1 MLIKVLRTGVRD
13 QKVKW
18 EENNFKGLLVH
29 EEPGILNKINTVIE
43 WDFVTYPK
51 KLDNPEEQDLGYLDF
66 EQELKPGD
74 AFSIGEAGNLQIFR
88 IISENKL
95 GLEHTETGGLS
106 LNRFIEKILNPE
118 FETIFNY
125 EFGRNDVTLSL
136 FDDIPGNY
144 NFERRIPYDK
154 YKIWSE
160 RFFPGRPDCENKI
173 IKLTIDSGTILYP
186 IDIFIKKNSVFFDKD
201 DLLDDTEFVNWII
214 DSSLA
219 WICNNYPR
227 LVVIEKPKSDQNQD
241 KDLLKNLINLT
252 SSSKTQTV
260 NQSIQ
265 QNNLINNNNNNNH
278 KISELDEDFGK
289 FNPDE
294 IYHYAVRK
302 DREDEELGEP
312 GELYLYLVKKSI
324 WDQEGVM
331 ESSSLDPRFE
341 DMYIPEFSEAMEGIY
356 EVPDKFKTIEEVY
369 SHLSTIPVFEFNQDF
384 EDFINNCN

>member
-1 MLIKVLRTGVRD
+1 MLIKVLRTGIRD
-13 QKVKW
+13 QKKEW
-18 EENNFKGLLVH
+18 KESDFKGLLIH

-43 WDFVTYPK
+43 WDFVVYPK
-51 KLDNPEEQDLGYLDF
+51 KLDNPGEQDTGYLNF

-74 AFSIGEAGNLQIFR
+74 AFSIGESGNLQIFR
-88 IISENKL
+88 IISDNKL

-106 LNRFIEKILNPE
+106 LNWFIEKILNPE

-144 NFERRIPYDK
+144 DFERRIPYDK

-186 IDIFIKKNSVFFDKD
+186 IDIFIKKNSVFFDKN

-214 DSSLA
+214 DNSLA

-227 LVVIEKPKSDQNQD
+227 LVVIEKPKSDQD
-241 KDLLKNLINLT
+241 KNLLKNLINAT
-252 SSSKTQTV
+252 SSSKTPIV
-260 NQSIQ
+260 NQPLNIPQSS
-265 QNNLINNNNNNNH
+265 LVNNNH
-278 KISELDEDFGK
+278 NNSELDEDFGE
-289 FNPDE
+289 FNPNE

-341 DMYIPEFSEAMEGIY
+341 DMYIPEFSEIMEGVY
-356 EVPDKFKTIEEVY
+356 EVPDKFKTKEEVY

-384 EDFINNCN
+384 EDFINDCN

>member
-1 MLIKVLRTGVRD
+1 MLIKVLRTGIRD
-13 QKVKW
+13 QKKEW
-18 EENNFKGLLVH
+18 KESDFKGLLIH

-51 KLDNPEEQDLGYLDF
+51 KLDNPEEQDLGYLNF

-74 AFSIGEAGNLQIFR
+74 AFSIGETGNLQIFR
-88 IISENKL
+88 IVSDNKL

-125 EFGRNDVTLSL
+125 EFGRGDVKLEL
-136 FDDIPGNY
+136 CDDIPENY
-144 NFERRIPYDK
+144 DFEKRIQYEK
-154 YKIWSE
+154 YKIWAD
-160 RFFPGRPDCENKI
+160 RFFPGRPECENKVL
-173 IKLTIDSGTILYP
+173 KLSIDTNDL
-186 IDIFIKKNSVFFDKD
+186 IFPLNIYIKKNSVFFNKE
-201 DLLDDTEFVNWII
+201 DLLDETEFVNWVI
-214 DSSLA
+214 DNILA

-227 LVVIEKPKSDQNQD
+227 LALIEKPKSDIDKEMLNDLINKSINSSQPINKNSVNLYNNLKSD
-241 KDLLKNLINLT
+241 KDNNVEDLIN
-252 SSSKTQTV
+252 
-260 NQSIQ
+260 
-265 QNNLINNNNNNNH
+265 
-278 KISELDEDFGK
+278 EDFGE
-289 FNPDE
+289 FNPNE

-302 DREDEELGEP
+302 NREDEESGEP

-341 DMYIPEFSEAMEGIY
+341 DMYIPEFSEIMEGIY
-356 EVPDKFKTIEEVY
+356 EVPNKFKTKKEVY

-384 EDFINNCN
+384 EDFVNDCN